1 MSRLIILGPRLL
13 GRIKNTT
20 CTGKCRQCGETL
32 LLNEQIVTKHSHTT
46 NRIPKNIFNTL
57 VSCQVCETIKYNI
70 ILDITIKEVNGN
82 R

>member
-20 CTGKCRQCGETL
+20 CTGKCKQCGETL

-46 NRIPKNIFNTL
+46 NRIPKKSSTHWYHVKCAKQL
-57 VSCQVCETIKYNI
+57 NI
-70 ILDITIKEVNGN
+70 I
-82 R
+82 